1 MGAHDFKARNCQDL
15 GRNIY
20 LGETSQIKKEK
31 GGFPGGSVVKPPP
44 TNAEDTGLILDP
56 GRPHIPQ
63 SN

>member
-31 GGFPGGSVVKPPP
+31 GGFPGGSVVTRQYHLNQAVKFG
-44 TNAEDTGLILDP
+44 TI
-56 GRPHIPQ
+56 
-63 SN
+63 